1 MFEQDGP
8 IASPTQGHREAQA
21 PLNRHDTST
30 QSAAMKMNGVALAS
44 CYRWLS
50 MTVALLALASPA
62 FSGSQIEIPKP
73 TDPLTPPPP
82 PPTVGVSTLH
92 LPVSIAVSEI
102 ATAADLAVPRVSDY
116 EDTWHSG
123 ESLADHGAV
132 TYQFRFHRG
141 PVQPRMIQDTM
152 MIRFPE
158 NLYRFRVR
166 ITQPDGSIVEGRCG
180 YGNDPPKR
188 VTFAARSRLSWT
200 DAWTL
205 QSHTTF
211 EDPEFPDSCRLDRSD
226 IEIMPLLHRIA
237 KTKVQ
242 ALAPALDAAVQDRSE
257 SKHRAETVWKQL
269 HEPIQVTPHLWIT
282 LNPSDIHAGP
292 IGSRGDNRIETAVDL
307 QLKPRGV
314 VGNPPAPSPQPLPP
328 LQLASDRHEGF
339 HLAIPVTVPYADM
352 NRRLAKD
359 LVGQEIDWSGGNSL
373 SIVSAQLYG
382 SGHSLLVE
390 LGIKGPVDGLLYVTG
405 KPVLDSSTGILRF
418 DELDFTIETRNV
430 LARAAT
436 WLLSKEL
443 MARLE
448 PETRIDLADR
458 LDQLRR
464 QLARALTRQLA
475 PGTWLEGTV
484 TALEPRGIYPV
495 EGGVEVHVVAEGS
508 LILVVR

>member
-1 MFEQDGP
+1 
-8 IASPTQGHREAQA
+8 
-21 PLNRHDTST
+21 
-30 QSAAMKMNGVALAS
+30 MNALVLTG
-44 CYRWLS
+44 CYRWLLA
-50 MTVALLALASPA
+50 MVAFVALASPA

-73 TDPLTPPPP
+73 TDPLEAPPP

-116 EDTWHSG
+116 EETWHSG
-123 ESLADHGAV
+123 ESLPDHGPV

-141 PVQPRMIQDTM
+141 PVQARMIQDTM
-152 MIRFPE
+152 VIRFPE

-180 YGNDPPKR
+180 YGNDPPKH

-200 DAWTL
+200 DAWTI

-211 EDPEFPDSCRLDRSD
+211 EDPEFPDLCRLDRND
-226 IEIMPLLHRIA
+226 IEIMPLLSRIA
-237 KTKVQ
+237 RAKVQ
-242 ALAPALDAAVQDRSE
+242 ALAPALDATVRERGE

-269 HEPIQVTPHLWIT
+269 YEPIQVTPSLWIT
-282 LNPSDIHAGP
+282 LNPSDIAAGP
-292 IGSRGDNRIETAVDL
+292 IGSGGDRTIETAVDL
-307 QLKPRGV
+307 QLKPHAV
-314 VGNPPAPSPQPLPP
+314 FGNPPPSSPQPLPP
-328 LQLASDRHEGF
+328 LLPASDRHEGF
-339 HLAIPVTVPYADM
+339 HLAIPVTVPYADI

-359 LVGQEIDWSGGNSL
+359 LVGQEIELSAGKHL

-436 WLLSKEL
+436 WLLSKEVL
-443 MARLE
+443 ARLE
-448 PETRIDLADR
+448 PETRIELSDR
-458 LDQLRR
+458 LEQLRR
-464 QLARALTRQLA
+464 QLARALTRQLT
-475 PGTWLEGTV
+475 PGTWLQGTV
-484 TALEPRGIYPV
+484 TALTPLGIYPI
-495 EGGVEVHVVAEGS
+495 EGGVEVHIEAEGS
-508 LILVVR
+508 LMLVAR